1 MAAIAALVAALGVL
15 ARWGLPPRGRRSRRG
30 RALVASPL
38 TAALVVFADL
48 VAGRRGA
55 LGWVDALVFAYVIT
69 LVASL
74 YDVFELRRLRRAGS
88 VEVRSDLPSGA
99 ARTPAGAPR

>member
-1 MAAIAALVAALGVL
+1 M
-15 ARWGLPPRGRRSRRG
+15 
-30 RALVASPL
+30 
-38 TAALVVFADL
+38 FADL